1 MLNNKR
7 VWITGAGS
15 GIGAEVARQLAQRGA
30 IPILTGRN
38 EAKLQAAADSIG
50 GRPAIYRLDVTD
62 NEQVRAVACR
72 IAEEHGGIDVLLNNA
87 GFGMFERFE
96 DAPLEHFEAM
106 MDTNYMGIV
115 RCTQA
120 VLPQMRKQG
129 SGHIVNVASI
139 AGKLGTPK
147 STGYSASKHAV
158 LGLTNALRMELKGTG
173 IAVSAVNPGP
183 IDTPFFEK
191 ADPEGNYVRNV
202 RWFMMTPERVA
213 REIVK
218 VIDKRKAEVD
228 LPFTAAFG
236 VKLVQLFPTAANKLA
251 GRLFDRK

>member
-30 IPILTGRN
+30 IPILTGRD

-62 NEQVRAVACR
+62 NEQVRAVAGR
-72 IAEEHGGIDVLLNNA
+72 IIEEHGGIDVLLNNA

-129 SGHIVNVASI
+129 SGQIVNVASI

>member
-1 MLNNKR
+1 MLKDKR

-38 EAKLQAAADSIG
+38 EAKLRAAADSIG
-50 GRPAIYRLDVTD
+50 GRSAVYSLDVTN
-62 NEQVRAVACR
+62 NEQVKEVAGR
-72 IAEEHGGIDVLLNNA
+72 IIEDHGGIDVLLNNA

-96 DAPLEHFEAM
+96 DAPLDHFEAM

-120 VLPQMRKQG
+120 VLPHLRKRGTGQ
-129 SGHIVNVASI
+129 IVNVASI

-183 IDTPFFEK
+183 IDTPFFDK
-191 ADPEGNYVRNV
+191 ADPGGNYVKNV

-218 VIDKRKAEVD
+218 VIDKRKMEVD

-236 VKLVQLFPTAANKLA
+236 VRLVQLFPTAANKLA

>member
-30 IPILTGRN
+30 VPILTGRN
-38 EAKLQAAADSIG
+38 VEKLQAASAAIG
-50 GRPAIYRLDVTD
+50 GNPAIYRLDVTD
-62 NEQVRAVACR
+62 NAQVREVAGR
-72 IAEEHGGIDVLLNNA
+72 IIEEHGGVDVLLNNA
-87 GFGMFERFE
+87 GFGMFERFD

-120 VLPQMRKQG
+120 VLPHMRKRGTGQ
-129 SGHIVNVASI
+129 IVNVASI

-158 LGLTNALRMELKGTG
+158 LGLTNALRLELKGTG

-191 ADPEGNYVRNV
+191 ADPDGNYVRNV
-202 RWFMMTPERVA
+202 SWFMMTPERVA

-218 VIDKRKAEVD
+218 VIDKRKPEID
-228 LPFTAAFG
+228 LPLTAAFG
-236 VKLVQLFPTAANKLA
+236 VKLVQLFPKAAYKLA
-251 GRLFDRK
+251 GRLFDQK